1 MTKSKKIDEWNTV
14 LSMLREKSSL
24 YLDEKL
30 CEIIEFLRQ
39 AKTNEML
46 SATTQIA
53 LADPNP
59 VRRLDG
65 IENRLD
71 RIKQDITF
79 LSRRINELEQ
89 K

>member
-46 SATTQIA
+46 STTTQIA